1 MAKIPI
7 QAARI
12 AKGYTQES
20 LAEKLGVS
28 RETIVAWEKDP
39 MKMKPYYLY
48 AFLYITGFCLRIIKI
63 YRALKQSHGS
73 NHSG

>member
-48 AFLYITGFCLRIIKI
+48 AFLYITGFSMDDILLSEKSI
-63 YRALKQSHGS
+63 
-73 NHSG
+73 

>member
-28 RETIVAWEKDP
+28 RETIVAWEKDL
-39 MKMKPYYLY
+39 M
-48 AFLYITGFCLRIIKI
+48 
-63 YRALKQSHGS
+63 
-73 NHSG
+73 